1 MAQYAAMEHPD
12 LAATREEYQ
21 RQGLDRA
28 EMAADPFTQFRGWL
42 DDAVGAGLREPN
54 AMTLATTDRD
64 LRPSARTVLLRGVDE
79 RGFVF
84 FTNYASRK
92 ARELGMNPNAALVF
106 LWTALERQ
114 VCVAGTVAKVTPEE
128 SDAYFS
134 GRPRGSRLGAWA
146 SPQST
151 VLADRGQLEAYL
163 GDVGRRFAGRD
174 IPRPPHWGGYRLD
187 PATVEFWQGR
197 PDRLH
202 DRLRYRRE
210 RDGWAL
216 ERLAP

>member
-1 MAQYAAMEHPD
+1 MEDSD
-12 LAATREEYQ
+12 LAATREEYR

-42 DDAVGAGLREPN
+42 DDAVRAGVREPG
-54 AMTLATTDRD
+54 AMTLATTDPEH
-64 LRPSARTVLLRGVDE
+64 RPSARTVLLRGLDSG
-79 RGFVF
+79 GFVF

-92 ARELGMNPNAALVF
+92 ARELSMNPNAALVF

-114 VCVAGTVAKVTPEE
+114 VCVAGAVVKVTPAE

-151 VLADRGQLEAYL
+151 VLTDRGQLEGYL
-163 GDVGRRFAGRD
+163 ADVERRFASRD
-174 IPRPPHWGGYRLD
+174 VPRPPHWGGYRLE
-187 PATVEFWQGR
+187 PETVEFWQGR

-210 RDGWAL
+210 PDGWVL